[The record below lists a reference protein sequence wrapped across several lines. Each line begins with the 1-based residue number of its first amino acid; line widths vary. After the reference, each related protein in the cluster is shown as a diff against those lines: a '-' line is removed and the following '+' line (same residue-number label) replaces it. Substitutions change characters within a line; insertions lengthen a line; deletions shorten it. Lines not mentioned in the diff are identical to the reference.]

1 MLIVCEDSP
10 TGKTSESKQ
19 FTSRE
24 SRGTKARARVFGILS
39 AINGSGRVAWCRPGW
54 TIIRMAHGWLVAWVF
69 VWSATFARQGDWS
82 GLICECRIW
91 GFRSSA
97 YWQLRICLK
106 GQPVRPMSRYE
117 ASSIIAEA
125 DSSNAQEPDIF
136 RSIILRKLK
145 VQRVSASLQTLQ
157 TILFE

>member
-1 MLIVCEDSP
+1 
-10 TGKTSESKQ
+10 
-19 FTSRE
+19 
-24 SRGTKARARVFGILS
+24 
-39 AINGSGRVAWCRPGW
+39 
-54 TIIRMAHGWLVAWVF
+54 
-69 VWSATFARQGDWS
+69 
-82 GLICECRIW
+82 
-91 GFRSSA
+91 
-97 YWQLRICLK
+97 
-106 GQPVRPMSRYE
+106 MSRYE